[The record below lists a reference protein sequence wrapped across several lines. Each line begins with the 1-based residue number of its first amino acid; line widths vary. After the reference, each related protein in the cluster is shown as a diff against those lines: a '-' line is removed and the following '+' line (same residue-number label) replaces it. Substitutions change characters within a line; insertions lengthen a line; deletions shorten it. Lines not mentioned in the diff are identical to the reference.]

1 MRYQMELRSVEG
13 KTYYFD
19 GFKLIRDESGVD
31 VWSDTTTLYIVPRA
45 LLTIAWPPAG
55 SPRYFL
61 PEALGPLALP
71 LALGWTAILA
81 ALWWLLGP
89 GRSATTRFGLAWL
102 ALFWLPVSGLVP
114 FPGVPLADR
123 YLYVPAI
130 GLWLILGDQLVRL
143 AARLAARPGLARPAA
158 LGGAACG
165 AALLLALA
173 AGTLDAVRAWSGD
186 VALFTRV
193 VERSPGEAFGHHNL
207 GTAYL
212 DLAGDLDGAERELER
227 ALALDPA
234 FPRLRT
240 QLGWVRLRRGDNQG
254 ALAHYRA
261 ALALDPRDAEA
272 TLNAGLASERLG
284 DWAAAMAFYRRFLE
298 LPPGELAAARPETE
312 EKLRLLPRLLPP

>member
-1 MRYQMELRSVEG
+1 VAIWLWLRQAALAG
-13 KTYYFD
+13 A
-19 GFKLIRDESGVD
+19 GAQVD
-31 VWSDTTTLYIVPRA
+31 VLSGLGGRLADLLYIVPRA

-71 LALGWTAILA
+71 LALGWAAILA

-130 GLWLILGDQLVRL
+130 GLWLILGDQLVRVSVQVSD
-143 AARLAARPGLARPAA
+143 RLAARPRLARPAA
-158 LGGAACG
+158 LWSAACG

-173 AGTLDAVRAWSGD
+173 AGTFDVARAWSGD

-193 VERSPGEAFGHHNL
+193 VERYPGKAFGHHNL

-212 DLAGDLDGAERELER
+212 DRAGDLDGAERELER

-240 QLGWVRLRRGDNQG
+240 QLGWVRLRRGDSPG

-284 DWAAAMAFYRRFLE
+284 DWAAAIAFYQRFLE

-312 EKLRLLPRLLPP
+312 EKLRLLPLLLPR